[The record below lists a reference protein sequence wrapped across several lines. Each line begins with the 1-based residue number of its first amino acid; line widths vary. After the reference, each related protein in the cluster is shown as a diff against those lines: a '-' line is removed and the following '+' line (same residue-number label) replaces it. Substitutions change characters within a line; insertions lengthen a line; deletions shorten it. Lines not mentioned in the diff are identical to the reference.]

1 MRLAFVALLLLVAL
15 GFMWALASYEGA
27 HAEALQAQA
36 LITANQ
42 TTQVSVIGQTIL
54 SLVLVL
60 LVLVTLVALVVIG
73 LLVFKRSQAQPTNGW
88 VSGPN
93 AHWQKT
99 GQLPGQANP
108 AIGMSP
114 QALYLQQQMMQQ
126 QLLTMLMMS
135 QMGKPPEVTA
145 LPAPQDQP
153 LENELPWWE

>member
-15 GFMWALASYEGA
+15 GFMWGLASYEGA

-60 LVLVTLVALVVIG
+60 LVLIILALVVIG
-73 LLVFKRSQAQPTNGW
+73 LVMFKRSQTQAASGW

-93 AHWQKT
+93 ARWQKT

-108 AIGMSP
+108 ALGMSP

-126 QLLTMLMMS
+126 QLLTMLLLG
-135 QMGKPPEVTA
+135 QMGGKPPEVTA
-145 LPAPQDQP
+145 LPAPQDQQ